1 MGNIGAPEVL
11 VIFIIALI
19 VLGPSKLPDAARQ
32 AGKAMTELRRLSSG
46 FQRELKDAMEDPLAE
61 EKAREAGRKEVAKGR
76 QQKTHPLADTP
87 PRSATA
93 SERTESHAD
102 TGDVSEPAAEVEP
115 GNTPEAGPAPT
126 NT

>member
-61 EKAREAGRKEVAKGR
+61 EKAREAGRKEVAKSR
-76 QQKTHPLADTP
+76 QQKAHPLADTP
-87 PRSATA
+87 PQSAAA
-93 SERTESHAD
+93 SESSESDSD
-102 TGDVSEPAAEVEP
+102 TGDFSQPAAEVKP
-115 GNTPEAGPAPT
+115 GDMPDTGPAPT
-126 NT
+126 DP